1 MSVTCNSN
9 KRHYKRIKNQN
20 ILRNYNRIKY
30 RNFNNKAFKKQKD
43 KDISFNEDDL
53 DESTLS
59 VSNGKYIENKK
70 CQTIINKVFHFETG
84 YNEIF
89 NNFRTNNEINGI
101 NNMNF

>member
-20 ILRNYNRIKY
+20 ILRNYNHNI
-30 RNFNNKAFKKQKD
+30 NNNKILKKQKD